1 MNLIIDIGNTRTKV
15 ACFREDDLVWQESL
29 VSFNELSEKKLLAIK
44 NVIISS
50 VTDESQNNLILQK
63 FSKAII
69 LSEKTNLP
77 IYNLY
82 KTPITLGKDRLA
94 NAVGAYRSFPNN
106 NTLIIDAGTC
116 LKFDFVSK
124 NNEYLGG
131 AISPG
136 LRMRFKALHTFT
148 AKLPLIDD
156 YEKTDIIGVDTTT
169 SILSGC
175 VNGFRNEITETIHQ
189 YRERFENLKVI
200 ITGGDTSELEKMDFS
215 QKNSIFADRW
225 LTLRGLNEILK
236 HNVEK

>member
-1 MNLIIDIGNTRTKV
+1 VNLIIDIGNTRVKV
-15 ACFREDDLVWQESL
+15 ACFKGDDLVWQESL
-29 VSFNELSEKKLLAIK
+29 DSFNELNEKKLLAIK

-63 FSKAII
+63 FSQAII
-69 LSEKTNLP
+69 LSENTNLP
-77 IYNLY
+77 IQNLY

-136 LRMRFKALHTFT
+136 LKMRFKALHTFT

-175 VNGFRNEITETIHQ
+175 VNGFRNEITETIHL
-189 YRERFENLKVI
+189 YKERFENLKVI